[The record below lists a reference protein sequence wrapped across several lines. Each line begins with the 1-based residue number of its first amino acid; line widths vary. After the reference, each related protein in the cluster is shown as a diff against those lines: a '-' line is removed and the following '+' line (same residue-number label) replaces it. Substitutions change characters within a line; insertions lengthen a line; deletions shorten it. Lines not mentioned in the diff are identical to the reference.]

1 MYKSKGYRKL
11 GRTSSHR
18 KALLRN
24 QNTDLI
30 VNGSIITTLEKAK
43 ELRKMTEKTITLGK
57 KGDLASYRRAQTMMQ
72 NIEAGTKTIEGKNGS
87 REVTRSATQYLFDE
101 VAPRYADRNGGY
113 TRITKL
119 GTRRGDNAELAKIE
133 LV

>member
-1 MYKSKGYRKL
+1 MYKKKGYRKL

-24 QNTDLI
+24 QTSDLLQY
-30 VNGSIITTLEKAK
+30 GEIITTLEKAK
-43 ELRKMTEKTITLGK
+43 EVRKTTEKMITLGK
-57 KGDLASYRRAQTMMQ
+57 KGDLASRRRAASYVR
-72 NIEAGTKTIEGKNGS
+72 NIETHDKTLL
-87 REVTRSATQYLFDE
+87 QYLFDD
-101 VAPRYADRNGGY
+101 VAPRYAERNGGY
-113 TRITKL
+113 TRIIKL